1 MSKRSNAL
9 LELYQNL
16 ISQVK
21 AEYEK
26 DNSLTANDLYQSVA
40 QGKQFLKL
48 KANADESE
56 LNLVEDFLKRDI
68 STFLNQ
74 QNDKNL
80 SVSPTMLAIENTL
93 WHWLGEISDRSQVEW
108 HELANEFKH
117 HGFYQAG
124 EIVSQ
129 GRMICNGC
137 GHETEVQFASTIPSC
152 SVCDGKEFSRE
163 ALMP

>member
-9 LELYQNL
+9 LELYQDL

-26 DNSLTANDLYQSVA
+26 DNSLTAKDLYQSVA
-40 QGKQFLKL
+40 QGKQFLTL
-48 KANADESE
+48 KADADEQE

-68 STFLNQ
+68 ATFLNQ

-80 SVSPTMLAIENTL
+80 AVSPTVLALESTL

-117 HGFYQAG
+117 HGFYHAG

-129 GRMICNGC
+129 GRMVCNGC
-137 GHETEVQFASTIPSC
+137 GHETKVEFASEILSC
-152 SVCDGKEFSRE
+152 PECEGEEFSRE
-163 ALMP
+163 ALNP

>member
-9 LELYQNL
+9 LELYQDL

-21 AEYEK
+21 AEYKK
-26 DNSLTANDLYQSVA
+26 DNSLTAKDLYQSVA
-40 QGKQFLKL
+40 QGKQFLTL
-48 KANADESE
+48 KADANEQE

-68 STFLNQ
+68 SAYLNQ
-74 QNDKNL
+74 QNDQNIA
-80 SVSPTMLAIENTL
+80 SSPTVLAIENTL

-129 GRMICNGC
+129 GRMVCNNC
-137 GHETEVQFASTIPSC
+137 GHEMEVQFATEIPSC
-152 SVCDGKEFSRE
+152 PECDGEEFSRE
-163 ALMP
+163 ALNP